1 MQKHYTFAM
10 QALSEI
16 SVEKDKKSD
25 LVQLA
30 DSLMVRIS

>member
-1 MQKHYTFAM
+1 M